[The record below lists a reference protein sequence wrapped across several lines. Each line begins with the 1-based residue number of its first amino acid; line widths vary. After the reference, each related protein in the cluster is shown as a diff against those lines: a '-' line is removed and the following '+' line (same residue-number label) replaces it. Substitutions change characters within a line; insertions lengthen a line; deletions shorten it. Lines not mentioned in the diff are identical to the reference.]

1 MLEDTTV
8 KLKLKQLELFA
19 RLVEAGSFTRA
30 AHALGMTRS
39 SASRELKQLEAE
51 VGVRLLHRTTRSL
64 KVTDAGRA
72 YYERVR
78 VALGWLES
86 AGTAIT
92 RQGHEPRGPVR
103 MTAPPHLGAPLVE
116 ALGRFMDAH
125 PMIHVQLSL
134 SSSVVDLVQEGFD
147 IAIRVG
153 RLRDSSLVARPVGSE
168 MLGLFASQEYVRR
181 HGAPRT
187 PAELARHEVILFR
200 SPTGGHVWRDSLSLG
215 SAGRV
220 QRVRIK
226 GRLELDEI
234 LFVRDAVAAGIGIG
248 VIPVLLSRLPG
259 LQRVLPRQV
268 ISATPVFVVTPSQ
281 RFTPERVTLLRDHL
295 VAELRALLI
304 GTARREAAAVPP

>member
-1 MLEDTTV
+1 V
-8 KLKLKQLELFA
+8 KLKQLQLFA

-30 AHALGMTRS
+30 AHALSVTRS

-78 VALGWLES
+78 VGLGWLER
-86 AGTAIT
+86 AGDAIS

-103 MTAPPHLGAPLVE
+103 VTAPPHLGAPLVE
-116 ALGRFMDAH
+116 ALARFMPAH
-125 PMIHVQLSL
+125 PMIRIELSL

-168 MLGLFASQEYVRR
+168 TLGLFASQDYIRR
-181 HGAPRT
+181 RGAPRT
-187 PAELARHEVILFR
+187 PAELSRHELILFR

-215 SAGRV
+215 SGSRV
-220 QRVRIK
+220 QRVAIR

-234 LFVRDAVAAGIGIG
+234 LFVRDAAAAGVGIG
-248 VIPVLLSRLPG
+248 VIPLLLSRVPG
-259 LQRVLPRQV
+259 LVRVMPRHV

-281 RFTPERVTLLRDHL
+281 KFTPERVTLLRDHL
-295 VAELRALLI
+295 VAALRALLI
-304 GTARREAAAVPP
+304 GTSPRGDTSTPS